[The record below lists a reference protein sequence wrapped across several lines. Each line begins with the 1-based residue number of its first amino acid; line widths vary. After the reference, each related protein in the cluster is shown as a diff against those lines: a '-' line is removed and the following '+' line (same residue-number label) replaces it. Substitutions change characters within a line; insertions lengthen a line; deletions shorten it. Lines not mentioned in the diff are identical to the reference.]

1 MAYQSRGLRNNNV
14 GNLRHGDQWQGLSA
28 EQTDKSFCQFD
39 SMEYGIRALLK
50 TMQTYHKKYG
60 IDTIEMIVARWAP
73 TNENDTESYINS
85 VAKQTHLDRSKKLF
99 LDKHPELYL
108 KIAKAIAY
116 HENGKE
122 AKQIPAEIWQK
133 GYELAFNAQ

>member
-1 MAYQSRGLRNNNV
+1 MEYQSRGLRNNNP

-50 TMQTYHKKYG
+50 TMQTYHKKYN
-60 IDTIEMIVARWAP
+60 IDSIDHIVARWAP

-85 VAKQTHLDRSKKLF
+85 VARQTGLVRDKKLF
-99 LDKHPELYL
+99 LDKNPALYL

-122 AKQIPAEIWQK
+122 ANQISDEVWQK
-133 GYELAFNAQ
+133 GYELAFNA